1 MNNNLSNIK
10 KGKYFLDKHNCIGMP
25 TETVYG
31 LAANAYSSKAISKIF
46 KLKKRPKNNPLIVH
60 YSSLEMLKRD
70 CILNKN
76 FTNLYNKFC
85 PGPLTFILKLKKDS
99 KISKFVTNKKKTLAV
114 RFPSHPKAK
123 GLLKILNYPLAAPSA
138 NISSRVSPVTKNH
151 VKEEFGK
158 KIKYIIE
165 GGLSKIGLESTI
177 INLTGKPEI
186 LRIGSI
192 DINKLSKVLNKKLL
206 YRKKSYM
213 KAPGQN
219 RLHYSPGIPLRMN
232 CKEASQDEA
241 FILVKKRNNSNKNFF
256 YLSKNKNLKE
266 AARNLYSVL
275 RMIKKKGYK
284 KIAVEK
290 IENKGIGLAI
300 NDRLLKASSKKYMN
314 TLVSVNILSKNFSS
328 FEAVKEIS
336 FSINESEIL
345 GLLGPNGCGKTT
357 TIGMMLGLLKPTSG
371 EVIINGLNVEKNRIN
386 LLKKM
391 NFISP
396 YIELPKKLTV
406 KENLMVYG
414 KLYSVNNINNRIDY
428 LTETLRLSEF
438 INKKTGELSSGQ
450 KNRVSL
456 AKAVVND
463 PDILLLDEPTASLD
477 PETGDF
483 VRTFIEKISSE
494 KKMSIL
500 LASHNMNEVKRL
512 CKSILMM
519 KDGKI
524 IDRGTPS
531 EIINKHGKKNLEE
544 VFLKLNRTKNE
555 L

>member
-1 MNNNLSNIK
+1 
-10 KGKYFLDKHNCIGMP
+10 
-25 TETVYG
+25 
-31 LAANAYSSKAISKIF
+31 
-46 KLKKRPKNNPLIVH
+46 
-60 YSSLEMLKRD
+60 
-70 CILNKN
+70 
-76 FTNLYNKFC
+76 
-85 PGPLTFILKLKKDS
+85 
-99 KISKFVTNKKKTLAV
+99 
-114 RFPSHPKAK
+114 
-123 GLLKILNYPLAAPSA
+123 
-138 NISSRVSPVTKNH
+138 
-151 VKEEFGK
+151 
-158 KIKYIIE
+158 
-165 GGLSKIGLESTI
+165 
-177 INLTGKPEI
+177 
-186 LRIGSI
+186 
-192 DINKLSKVLNKKLL
+192 
-206 YRKKSYM
+206 
-213 KAPGQN
+213 
-219 RLHYSPGIPLRMN
+219 
-232 CKEASQDEA
+232 
-241 FILVKKRNNSNKNFF
+241 
-256 YLSKNKNLKE
+256 
-266 AARNLYSVL
+266 
-275 RMIKKKGYK
+275 
-284 KIAVEK
+284 
-290 IENKGIGLAI
+290 
-300 NDRLLKASSKKYMN
+300 MN
-314 TLVSVNILSKNFSS
+314 TLVNVNNLSKNFSS

-371 EVIINGLNVEKNRIN
+371 EVIINGLNVENNRIN

-414 KLYSVNNINNRIDY
+414 KLYSVHDINNRIDY
-428 LTETLRLSEF
+428 LTETLRLGEF

>member
-1 MNNNLSNIK
+1 
-10 KGKYFLDKHNCIGMP
+10 
-25 TETVYG
+25 
-31 LAANAYSSKAISKIF
+31 
-46 KLKKRPKNNPLIVH
+46 
-60 YSSLEMLKRD
+60 
-70 CILNKN
+70 
-76 FTNLYNKFC
+76 
-85 PGPLTFILKLKKDS
+85 
-99 KISKFVTNKKKTLAV
+99 
-114 RFPSHPKAK
+114 
-123 GLLKILNYPLAAPSA
+123 
-138 NISSRVSPVTKNH
+138 
-151 VKEEFGK
+151 
-158 KIKYIIE
+158 
-165 GGLSKIGLESTI
+165 
-177 INLTGKPEI
+177 
-186 LRIGSI
+186 
-192 DINKLSKVLNKKLL
+192 
-206 YRKKSYM
+206 
-213 KAPGQN
+213 
-219 RLHYSPGIPLRMN
+219 
-232 CKEASQDEA
+232 
-241 FILVKKRNNSNKNFF
+241 
-256 YLSKNKNLKE
+256 
-266 AARNLYSVL
+266 
-275 RMIKKKGYK
+275 
-284 KIAVEK
+284 
-290 IENKGIGLAI
+290 
-300 NDRLLKASSKKYMN
+300 MN
-314 TLVSVNILSKNFSS
+314 TLVSVNNLSKNFSS

-414 KLYSVNNINNRIDY
+414 KLYSVNGINNRIDY
-428 LTETLRLSEF
+428 LTETLRLGEF

>member
-1 MNNNLSNIK
+1 
-10 KGKYFLDKHNCIGMP
+10 
-25 TETVYG
+25 
-31 LAANAYSSKAISKIF
+31 
-46 KLKKRPKNNPLIVH
+46 
-60 YSSLEMLKRD
+60 
-70 CILNKN
+70 
-76 FTNLYNKFC
+76 
-85 PGPLTFILKLKKDS
+85 
-99 KISKFVTNKKKTLAV
+99 
-114 RFPSHPKAK
+114 
-123 GLLKILNYPLAAPSA
+123 
-138 NISSRVSPVTKNH
+138 
-151 VKEEFGK
+151 
-158 KIKYIIE
+158 
-165 GGLSKIGLESTI
+165 
-177 INLTGKPEI
+177 
-186 LRIGSI
+186 
-192 DINKLSKVLNKKLL
+192 
-206 YRKKSYM
+206 
-213 KAPGQN
+213 
-219 RLHYSPGIPLRMN
+219 
-232 CKEASQDEA
+232 
-241 FILVKKRNNSNKNFF
+241 
-256 YLSKNKNLKE
+256 
-266 AARNLYSVL
+266 
-275 RMIKKKGYK
+275 
-284 KIAVEK
+284 
-290 IENKGIGLAI
+290 
-300 NDRLLKASSKKYMN
+300 MN
-314 TLVSVNILSKNFSS
+314 TLVSVNNLSKNFSS

-414 KLYSVNNINNRIDY
+414 KLYSVNGINNRIDY

>member
-1 MNNNLSNIK
+1 
-10 KGKYFLDKHNCIGMP
+10 
-25 TETVYG
+25 
-31 LAANAYSSKAISKIF
+31 
-46 KLKKRPKNNPLIVH
+46 
-60 YSSLEMLKRD
+60 
-70 CILNKN
+70 
-76 FTNLYNKFC
+76 
-85 PGPLTFILKLKKDS
+85 
-99 KISKFVTNKKKTLAV
+99 
-114 RFPSHPKAK
+114 
-123 GLLKILNYPLAAPSA
+123 
-138 NISSRVSPVTKNH
+138 
-151 VKEEFGK
+151 
-158 KIKYIIE
+158 
-165 GGLSKIGLESTI
+165 
-177 INLTGKPEI
+177 
-186 LRIGSI
+186 
-192 DINKLSKVLNKKLL
+192 
-206 YRKKSYM
+206 
-213 KAPGQN
+213 
-219 RLHYSPGIPLRMN
+219 
-232 CKEASQDEA
+232 
-241 FILVKKRNNSNKNFF
+241 
-256 YLSKNKNLKE
+256 
-266 AARNLYSVL
+266 
-275 RMIKKKGYK
+275 
-284 KIAVEK
+284 
-290 IENKGIGLAI
+290 
-300 NDRLLKASSKKYMN
+300 MN
-314 TLVSVNILSKNFSS
+314 TLVNVNNLSKNFSS

-336 FSINESEIL
+336 FSINKSEIL

-406 KENLMVYG
+406 KENLLVYG
-414 KLYSVNNINNRIDY
+414 KLYSVDGINNRIDY

>member
-1 MNNNLSNIK
+1 
-10 KGKYFLDKHNCIGMP
+10 
-25 TETVYG
+25 
-31 LAANAYSSKAISKIF
+31 
-46 KLKKRPKNNPLIVH
+46 
-60 YSSLEMLKRD
+60 
-70 CILNKN
+70 
-76 FTNLYNKFC
+76 
-85 PGPLTFILKLKKDS
+85 
-99 KISKFVTNKKKTLAV
+99 
-114 RFPSHPKAK
+114 
-123 GLLKILNYPLAAPSA
+123 
-138 NISSRVSPVTKNH
+138 
-151 VKEEFGK
+151 
-158 KIKYIIE
+158 
-165 GGLSKIGLESTI
+165 
-177 INLTGKPEI
+177 
-186 LRIGSI
+186 
-192 DINKLSKVLNKKLL
+192 
-206 YRKKSYM
+206 
-213 KAPGQN
+213 
-219 RLHYSPGIPLRMN
+219 
-232 CKEASQDEA
+232 
-241 FILVKKRNNSNKNFF
+241 
-256 YLSKNKNLKE
+256 
-266 AARNLYSVL
+266 
-275 RMIKKKGYK
+275 
-284 KIAVEK
+284 
-290 IENKGIGLAI
+290 
-300 NDRLLKASSKKYMN
+300 MN
-314 TLVSVNILSKNFSS
+314 TLVSVNNLSKNFSS

-371 EVIINGLNVEKNRIN
+371 EVIINGLNVENNRIN

-456 AKAVVND
+456 AKAVVNY

-500 LASHNMNEVKRL
+500 LASHNMDEVKRL

-544 VFLKLNRTKNE
+544 VFLKINRTKNE